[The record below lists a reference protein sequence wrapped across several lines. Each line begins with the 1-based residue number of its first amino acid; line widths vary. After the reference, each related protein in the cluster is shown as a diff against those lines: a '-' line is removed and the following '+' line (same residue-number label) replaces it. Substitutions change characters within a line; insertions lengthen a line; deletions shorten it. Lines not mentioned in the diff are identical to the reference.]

1 MQPSNEVQR
10 GTNVSLKCQADFSQS
25 QSPGSLHNYEY
36 IFFKDYLPLN
46 TDQINATDGLYF
58 IPDARVSHS
67 GKYKCAVGFKKTKKE
82 SSVKDLKVKGKVT
95 HQFNV

>member
-1 MQPSNEVQR
+1 MLPSNVVQR
-10 GTNVSLKCQADFSQS
+10 GTNVTMKCQADVSRS
-25 QSPGSLHNYEY
+25 LGSHPNYEY
-36 IFFKDYLPLN
+36 IFYKDYVPLN
-46 TDQINATDGLYF
+46 TDQMNAMDSLYS

-67 GKYKCAVGFKKTKKE
+67 GKYKCAVVIKKEKKE